1 MLRLLQNL
9 GDQPL
14 LSIQVPYLL
23 ELVLV
28 LPGLSDAGNG
38 FSVLISSAFNI
49 DEVDTLD
56 RY

>member
-1 MLRLLQNL
+1 MT
-9 GDQPL
+9 DMEY
-14 LSIQVPYLL
+14 LSLVQERFPYLL

-28 LPGLSDAGNG
+28 LPGLSEAGNG

>member
-9 GDQPL
+9 SDQPL